1 MCSQILSDSDFAVLE
16 SIRQHLLEDA
26 VDFGS
31 RNLSDNSVYER
42 NFSFGSTDSGAESG
56 GSEDYTSEWIDML
69 RTEET
74 KQEVEAASAKKQP
87 EWKRYRGV
95 RRRPW
100 GKFASEIRNPAK
112 RGARIW
118 LGTYDTP
125 EDAALAYDKAAF
137 KIRGSRAKVNFPNL
151 LRPNLS
157 EKSNA
162 TGNKSTSQSE
172 SSLSLSPSSS
182 SENGSVKNTST
193 FIDSPVEDIEDFFLL
208 TDEDLFLMDSL

>member
-26 VDFGS
+26 VNFES
-31 RNLSDNSVYER
+31 WNPSDHPVYER
-42 NFSFGSTDSGAESG
+42 NLSFGSTDSSTDSVV
-56 GSEDYTSEWIDML
+56 SEDYTSEWIDML

-74 KQEVEAASAKKQP
+74 KQELVQALSPKKQP

-100 GKFASEIRNPAK
+100 GKFAAEIRNPAK

-137 KIRGSRAKVNFPNL
+137 KIRGARAKVNFPNL
-151 LRPNLS
+151 LRPSLS
-157 EKSNA
+157 ENSNA
-162 TGNKSTSQSE
+162 TTNKSTSLSE
-172 SSLSLSPSSS
+172 SSFSSSS
-182 SENGSVKNTST
+182 SEDGSRKNTST
-193 FIDSPVEDIEDFFLL
+193 YIDSPMEDFEDIFTL
-208 TDEDLFLMDSL
+208 TDEDLFLIKPL

>member
-26 VDFGS
+26 VNFDQW
-31 RNLSDNSVYER
+31 NPSDHPIYER
-42 NFSFGSTDSGAESG
+42 NLSFGSTDSSTDSVV
-56 GSEDYTSEWIDML
+56 SEDYTSEWIDML

-74 KQEVEAASAKKQP
+74 KQEVVQARSPQKQP

-100 GKFASEIRNPAK
+100 GKFAAEIRNPAK

-151 LRPNLS
+151 LRPNLIS

-162 TGNKSTSQSE
+162 STNKSTSQSE
-172 SSLSLSPSSS
+172 SSSFSSSS
-182 SENGSVKNTST
+182 SEDGSRKSTST
-193 FIDSPVEDIEDFFLL
+193 YIDSPMEDFEDIFTL
-208 TDEDLFLMDSL
+208 TDEDLFLMEAL

>member
-26 VDFGS
+26 VHFDPW
-31 RNLSDNSVYER
+31 NPSDRPVYER
-42 NFSFGSTDSGAESG
+42 NLSFGSSDSSTDSVVSD
-56 GSEDYTSEWIDML
+56 DYTSEWIDML
-69 RTEET
+69 KTEET
-74 KQEVEAASAKKQP
+74 KQELVQARSPKNKPP

-100 GKFASEIRNPAK
+100 GKFAAEIRNPAK

-162 TGNKSTSQSE
+162 STHKLTSQS
-172 SSLSLSPSSS
+172 STSS
-182 SENGSVKNTST
+182 SEDGYMKNTNT
-193 FIDSPVEDIEDFFLL
+193 YINSPMEDFQDIFTL
-208 TDEDLFLMDSL
+208 TDEDLFFMESL